1 MSNNQMSRLHRKLFF
16 PIVGVLWVIIGITI
30 CYFVK
35 HEQNRQRQ
43 NLENRLLNVNNTV
56 IDAYERGEDLRNTVD
71 FIQLFTD
78 KTTLDPLRITVYN
91 KNGEMVADNPG
102 ETIKLYDTDGK
113 PNPGILKLIDDN
125 EDTRVRDLLAGDDI
139 NMICSK
145 KSADGE
151 IYTLAALP
159 YQGEVVSFL
168 SIDPAI
174 WIVVI
179 LLGIFTSVL
188 AFVGVAAVC
197 RNVYVLRD
205 FANNIANDTLPED
218 VSDITFSNDELGDVS
233 KQLMRLYSEKITA
246 EQEKINH
253 ERQISMNISHEL
265 MTPISIIKGYV
276 DSIVENPDMPG
287 EMRENFMQRIQQTI
301 DRLTHLVKDIGLVM
315 KLTEGGI
322 KLEKSEVDMHDLVTR
337 MAGDIELGHIADS
350 LKFSYDIP
358 EGCKVK
364 GHESLLTNALLNLVY
379 NAAKYSGG
387 TMISFNLIG
396 EKDGMYTFTFADN
409 GEGVSPEHLSRLF
422 DLFYR
427 VDSGRARKNGG
438 SGLGL
443 PLVRRIIKAMD
454 GDVTVDNAPTGGLRF
469 TFTLPKA

>member
-1 MSNNQMSRLHRKLFF
+1 MAYIHAYLSLMIYLF
-16 PIVGVLWVIIGITI
+16 L
-30 CYFVK
+30 
-35 HEQNRQRQ
+35 
-43 NLENRLLNVNNTV
+43 
-56 IDAYERGEDLRNTVD
+56 
-71 FIQLFTD
+71 
-78 KTTLDPLRITVYN
+78 
-91 KNGEMVADNPG
+91 
-102 ETIKLYDTDGK
+102 
-113 PNPGILKLIDDN
+113 
-125 EDTRVRDLLAGDDI
+125 
-139 NMICSK
+139 
-145 KSADGE
+145 
-151 IYTLAALP
+151 
-159 YQGEVVSFL
+159 
-168 SIDPAI
+168 
-174 WIVVI
+174 
-179 LLGIFTSVL
+179 
-188 AFVGVAAVC
+188 
-197 RNVYVLRD
+197 
-205 FANNIANDTLPED
+205 
-218 VSDITFSNDELGDVS
+218 LGDVS

-322 KLEKSEVDMHDLVTR
+322 KLEKSEVAMHDLVTR

-387 TMISFNLIG
+387 TMISLNLIG